1 MAAHEIR
8 GIPPQCQILH
18 VEQEVA
24 GEDCTVMEKLQQH
37 SFFHPIRS
45 RAMEEQ
51 QFPPCSAIVAHP
63 ATMLTLIRIC
73 GWLWLEA
80 CDIALE
86 HGVHQASVCRLRA
99 GKGKG
104 SITAQS
110 SGRVS
115 GRALR
120 KGAFTCCKQM
130 CMTN

>member
-1 MAAHEIR
+1 
-8 GIPPQCQILH
+8 
-18 VEQEVA
+18 
-24 GEDCTVMEKLQQH
+24 
-37 SFFHPIRS
+37 
-45 RAMEEQ
+45 MEEQ

-104 SITAQS
+104 AEQWEGVWQGTQERRFYLLQADVHDKCAHSAPDQHIFEHTDMQQEQAGT
-110 SGRVS
+110 GRHAV
-115 GRALR
+115 R
-120 KGAFTCCKQM
+120 
-130 CMTN
+130 